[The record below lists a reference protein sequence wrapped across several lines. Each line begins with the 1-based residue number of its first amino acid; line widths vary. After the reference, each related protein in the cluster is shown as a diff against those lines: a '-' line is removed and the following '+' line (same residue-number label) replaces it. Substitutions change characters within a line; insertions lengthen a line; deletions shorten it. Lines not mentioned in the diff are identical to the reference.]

1 MTTHGNQPMLL
12 REETTTYHTDTAVAT
27 DYRDRL
33 AATLKD
39 PAFRA
44 TPGFPIA
51 TDEAILSLSDPPSY
65 TACPNPFLPEMLA
78 SWQEERATIREAL
91 GLPTD
96 DAQYHRDP
104 FAADVSEGKNDPI
117 YNAHSYHTKVPHKA
131 IMRYILHYTD
141 PGDVVLDGFCGTG
154 MTGVAAQLCG
164 DKKAVESLGY
174 RVDEQG
180 RIYDPQS
187 MEPQT
192 PISHLGAR
200 KAVLIDL
207 SPAATFI
214 AYNYN
219 TPVDACKFT
228 EEAERIL
235 KEVET
240 ECSWMYE
247 TKHTDDKTVG
257 RINYTVWSDVFVCPQ
272 CYGEMVFWD
281 VAIDRLRHEIRDE
294 WTCPYCT
301 SRLSKNPRKSGTALR
316 AERAFATH
324 YDRAL
329 SQSVRRVRQVPVL
342 INYNVGKKRCE
353 KQPDECDLALIRR
366 IEDTEIPYWFPT
378 EPMMFKG
385 EQWGDTWRAGYH
397 AGITHVHHFYTQRN
411 LWVLA
416 VIFNKLVKFQSHPL
430 FGWLLFAFEQVIMG
444 MSKWARYVPSH
455 YSQSNQGLS
464 GTLYIASQIV
474 EVTPEYLL
482 KNKISGLVRAI
493 GQLTTKNNQSAI
505 LTQSSI
511 TSQVNVSA
519 IDYIFVDPPFGAN
532 LMYAELSFVHEA
544 WLRVFTN
551 SKSEA
556 IINKLQRKG
565 LTEYQELI
573 EACFHEFYR
582 VLKPGRWMTVEFHN
596 SQNAVW
602 NAIQEAI
609 LHAGFMVA
617 DVRTLD
623 KKHGTFKQVTSTAAV
638 KQDLVISVY
647 KPNQALEQRFINTG
661 GSMDAVWEFVRQH
674 LDQLPIPQ
682 VDKHGIM
689 ERLSER
695 QPFLLYDRMVAFHI
709 QRGLAIPLS
718 ASEFYQGLRQRHLE
732 RDGMVF
738 TPLQAAEYDKRR
750 LQAEGVAQ
758 LALFVNDERSARQ
771 WLQRELSIED
781 GNGPQTYQE
790 IQPKFFRELHQARYE
805 EIPELRTLLEENFL
819 QDETER
825 WYIPDPGRQEDLE
838 RLRQKSLLREF
849 AAYQQ
854 GRGRLRAFRS
864 EAIRAGFS
872 HAWKQRDYATIVQV
886 AERLP
891 AQVVEEDSNLLMY
904 VNNARLRH
912 DRTPQQPSLF

>member
-1 MTTHGNQPMLL
+1 MLL

-187 MEPQT
+187 QESQSPF
-192 PISHLGAR
+192 SYLGAR

-219 TPVDACKFT
+219 ASIDPNVFAQ
-228 EEAERIL
+228 EAERIL
-235 KEVET
+235 AEVET
-240 ECSWMYE
+240 ECGWMYE
-247 TKHTDDKTVG
+247 TRHTDGKTIG
-257 RINYTVWSDVFVCPQ
+257 RINYTVWSDVFICPQ
-272 CYGEMVFWD
+272 CHGEMVFWN
-281 VAIDRLRHEIRDE
+281 VAVDHAKDEVRDE
-294 WTCPYCT
+294 WPCPHCT
-301 SRLSKNPRKSGTALR
+301 AQLSKNSSRSGT
-316 AERAFATH
+316 TQPV
-324 YDRAL
+324 DRSL
-329 SQSVRRVRQVPVL
+329 EWHFDGILGQRVQQTRQVPVL
-342 INYNVGKKRCE
+342 INYSVGKKRYE
-353 KQPDECDLALIRR
+353 KKPDEYDLAIIRR
-366 IEDTEIPYWFPT
+366 VAESDIPYWFPT
-378 EPMMFKG
+378 EKMMFKG

-397 AGITHVHHFYTQRN
+397 AGITHVHHFYMRRN

-416 VIFNKLVKFQSHPL
+416 QIKHYVTQLENQILQHA
-430 FGWLLFAFEQVIMG
+430 LLFQITAVLDRMG
-444 MSKWARYVPSH
+444 RRNRYMPQHRDNRSRAVVGP
-455 YSQSNQGLS
+455 LS
-464 GTLYIASQIV
+464 GTLYIPSFCLEICPFDYIKEKRRTVASAFRMN
-474 EVTPEYLL
+474 PA
-482 KNKISGLVRAI
+482 NGSGV
-493 GQLTTKNNQSAI
+493 S
-505 LTQSSI
+505 TQSS
-511 TSQVNVSA
+511 TSLSIHEN
-519 IDYIFVDPPFGAN
+519 ILDYVFVDPPFGAN
-532 LMYAELSFVHEA
+532 LMYSELNYLWEA
-544 WLRVFTN
+544 WLQVCTN
-551 SKSEA
+551 NRNEA
-556 IINKLQRKG
+556 VVNQSQRKG
-565 LTEYQELI
+565 LSEYQAI
-573 EACFHEFYR
+573 MEACFREFYR
-582 VLKPGRWMTVEFHN
+582 VLKPGRWITVEFHN

-609 LHAGFMVA
+609 LRAGFMVA

-623 KKHGTFKQVTSTAAV
+623 KMKGTTKQLIYSSAA
-638 KQDLVISVY
+638 KQDLVISAY
-647 KPNQALEQRFINTG
+647 KPNQTLEQRFLEAG
-661 GSMDAVWEFVRQH
+661 GSVDAAWVFVRQH
-674 LDQLPIPQ
+674 MEQLPVPQ
-682 VDKHGIM
+682 VNSRGVMD
-689 ERLSER
+689 RLVER
-695 QPFLLYDRMVAFHI
+695 QSFLLYDRMVAFHV
-709 QRGLAIPLS
+709 QRGLAVPLS
-718 ASEFYQGLRQRHLE
+718 AADFYQGLRQRYLE
-732 RDGMVF
+732 RDDMIF
-738 TPLQAAEYDKRR
+738 TPIQAAEYDKRR

-771 WLQRELSIED
+771 WLQHELSVED

-790 IQPKFFRELHQARYE
+790 IQPKFLRELHQARYE
-805 EIPELRTLLEENFL
+805 EMPELRTLLEENFL
-819 QDETER
+819 QDEAGR
-825 WYIPDPGRQEDLE
+825 WYVPDPERQEDLE
-838 RLRQKSLLREF
+838 RLRQKTLLREF
-849 AAYQQ
+849 VTYQQ

-891 AQVVEEDSNLLMY
+891 AQVVEEDSSLLMY